1 MGARTRAR
9 RHALDIL
16 FQAELRDMDARDVLT
31 EYQRRRVS
39 DGQQPFNGFVPE
51 AVVGVCEHRDQIDE
65 RITTAS
71 IGWDLDRMPGVDRNA
86 LRIGVWEILWRS
98 DVPDQVAISE
108 AIETVRELS
117 TDESPAFV
125 NGVLGSIATQHAGW
139 TGAPEPEGEAAE
151 SGGPRDGLAGAA
163 DAVPGATDE

>member
-1 MGARTRAR
+1 VGARTKAR

-16 FQAELRDMDARDVLT
+16 FQSEVRDVEPLT
-31 EYQRRRVS
+31 VLAEYQSRRER
-39 DGQQPFNGFVPE
+39 DGQQPFNPYVAEIVAGTWEQRV
-51 AVVGVCEHRDQIDE
+51 RIDE
-65 RITTAS
+65 SISMAS

-108 AIETVRELS
+108 AVDAVRELS

-125 NGVLGSIATQHAGW
+125 NGVLASIMANHAG
-139 TGAPEPEGEAAE
+139 A
-151 SGGPRDGLAGAA
+151 GG
-163 DAVPGATDE
+163 

>member
-16 FQAELRDMDARDVLT
+16 FQAEVREVDAPTVLAEYRDRRTAADQQDYNPYVVEIVEGTNANRAR
-31 EYQRRRVS
+31 
-39 DGQQPFNGFVPE
+39 
-51 AVVGVCEHRDQIDE
+51 IDE
-65 RITTAS
+65 VISTAS

-108 AIETVRELS
+108 AVEAVKELS
-117 TDESPAFV
+117 TDDSPAFV
-125 NGVLGSIATQHAGW
+125 NGVLAAVASRDHAG
-139 TGAPEPEGEAAE
+139 ADFEVAEE
-151 SGGPRDGLAGAA
+151 SGETQPED
-163 DAVPGATDE
+163 TDT

>member
-1 MGARTRAR
+1 VGARTKAR

-16 FQAELRDMDARDVLT
+16 FQSEVREVEPLTVLG
-31 EYQRRRVS
+31 EYQQRRVAE
-39 DGQQPFNGFVPE
+39 GQQAFNPYVAEIVTGTSE
-51 AVVGVCEHRDQIDE
+51 NLARIDE
-65 RITTAS
+65 RISTAS

-108 AIETVRELS
+108 AVDAVRELS

-125 NGVLGSIATQHAGW
+125 NGVLAGIM
-139 TGAPEPEGEAAE
+139 AHHSQ
-151 SGGPRDGLAGAA
+151 SGG
-163 DAVPGATDE
+163 